1 MEKEYLLDALD
12 ARAGV
17 ARSDCAEGEQRE
29 RVELLIDGGGSVGV
43 EQYIVA
49 CGRKREHHI
58 TRLMVD
64 LVLKM
69 HWEVWYGMVLSW
81 WIPRSERAVE
91 HDTTSG
97 FRVGR

>member
-1 MEKEYLLDALD
+1 M
-12 ARAGV
+12 
-17 ARSDCAEGEQRE
+17 
-29 RVELLIDGGGSVGV
+29 
-43 EQYIVA
+43 A
-49 CGRKREHHI
+49 CGKKREHHI

-69 HWEVWYGMVLSW
+69 RWEVWYGMVVSW